1 MVNKTVFILFF
12 QGEQLR
18 NKVKKICEGFRA
30 TIYPCPD
37 TGAERGE
44 MSMGVLTRLEEL
56 KTVLDQSSNL
66 RKTLLRNA
74 AVNLS
79 TWICRVRKMKAI
91 YHTMNLFNIE
101 VNQKCLIAE
110 CWAPINELSRIKLA
124 LDKGTVSLKK
134 EEEKKEL
141 ILCFKKELSGGTVP
155 SILNRMNT
163 REQPPTHHRTNKF
176 TQGFQNIVDAYGV
189 ANYREF
195 NPAPFTVITFPFLFA
210 VMFGD
215 AGHGLIMLL
224 FALFMVLR
232 EKSLKNVQ
240 KDNEVWQIFFGGRY
254 IILLMALFSIYAGL
268 IYNDVFSK
276 SLNVF
281 GSSWRVG
288 VGYDFNFN
296 QPLTLNPDPN
306 ANSSVMYNGN
316 SYPFG
321 LDPVWQLSINK
332 ISFTNSSKMKF
343 AVIIGI
349 MQMCFG
355 LVLSLLN
362 HM

>member
-1 MVNKTVFILFF
+1 
-12 QGEQLR
+12 
-18 NKVKKICEGFRA
+18 
-30 TIYPCPD
+30 
-37 TGAERGE
+37 
-44 MSMGVLTRLEEL
+44 
-56 KTVLDQSSNL
+56 
-66 RKTLLRNA
+66 
-74 AVNLS
+74 
-79 TWICRVRKMKAI
+79 
-91 YHTMNLFNIE
+91 
-101 VNQKCLIAE
+101 
-110 CWAPINELSRIKLA
+110 
-124 LDKGTVSLKK
+124 
-134 EEEKKEL
+134 
-141 ILCFKKELSGGTVP
+141 
-155 SILNRMNT
+155 MNT

-176 TQGFQNIVDAYGV
+176 TQGFQNIVDAYGI

-215 AGHGLIMLL
+215 AGHGLVMLL

-254 IILLMALFSIYAGL
+254 IILLMAIFSIYAGL

-276 SLNVF
+276 SLNLF

-288 VGYDFNFN
+288 VGTDFNFN

-332 ISFTNSSKMKF
+332 IAFTNSSKMKF